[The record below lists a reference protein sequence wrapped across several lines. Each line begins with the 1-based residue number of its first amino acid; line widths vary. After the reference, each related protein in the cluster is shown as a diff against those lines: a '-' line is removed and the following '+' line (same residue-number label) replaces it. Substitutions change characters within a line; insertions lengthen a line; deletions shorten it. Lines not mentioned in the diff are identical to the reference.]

1 MEERVPYGNDGKVR
15 SAPVVC
21 EALFQQVVRILAGCQ
36 GKANAMTLQDI
47 GNEAA
52 RWMDMPESRE
62 ARRRMVERAIEE
74 NLNRIPWPIVSGDD
88 GLWIPDDPAD
98 LNRYLTSLK
107 TRCVK
112 MFMRRKIVRK
122 KALLAGFRLTPAGFG
137 QPVARSG
144 ELF

>member
-1 MEERVPYGNDGKVR
+1 MEERVPYGSGSK
-15 SAPVVC
+15 APAVS

-36 GKANAMTLQDI
+36 GKANAMTLQAI
-47 GNEAA
+47 GDEAA
-52 RWMDMPESRE
+52 RFMDMPEARE

-74 NLNRIPWPIVSGDD
+74 HLNRIPWPIVSGDE
-88 GLWIPDDPAD
+88 GLWIPDDPED

-107 TRCVK
+107 NRCVK
-112 MFMRRKIVRK
+112 IFVRRRVVRR

-137 QPVARSG
+137 KPVARPG